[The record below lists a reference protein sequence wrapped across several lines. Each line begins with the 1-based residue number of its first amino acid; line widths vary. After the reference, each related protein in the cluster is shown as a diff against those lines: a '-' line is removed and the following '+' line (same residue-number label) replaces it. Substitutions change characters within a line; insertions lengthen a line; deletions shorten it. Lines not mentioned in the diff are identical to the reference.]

1 MDTHKNNYHIVY
13 INARVRGMK
22 SHLFTRSQYEGMI
35 DQGTVQAVV
44 DALMESSYEQEMA
57 EALTQ
62 YTDADAVEDAL
73 SRSLVN
79 TFSRL
84 SRMTQGG
91 HRDLAEL
98 FFLRWD
104 LDAVK
109 ALLRAR
115 HYGLD
120 AQTGAGA
127 LFPGPTL
134 TTPLVRHLASLDSM
148 EALVHGLVAWNR
160 PLAGVLVHRL
170 HEYQESG
177 SVAVLEEALD
187 WAYFVENARAL
198 KDNTDTDA
206 ELLRTLLRMEIDRIN
221 MRILLQFR
229 DATGDAAGR
238 MRQLLPEGLLL
249 RSTLEAMADAADSEE
264 ALQVLATTKYGEL
277 VEGLL
282 QYAQHHRFSP
292 LDRFFEL
299 LMIHW
304 LQGEARR
311 HVFSLAVLMHFVW
324 LKFNEAKNLRMIAR
338 GEASHLPRGRIREEV
353 MYA

>member
-1 MDTHKNNYHIVY
+1 MDKNNHHIVY

-22 SHLFTRSQYEGMI
+22 SRLFTRAQYEQII
-35 DQGTVQAVV
+35 DRGTVQAVV
-44 DALMESSYEQEMA
+44 DALMESSYEQDMA

-62 YTDADAVEDAL
+62 HTGADAVEDAL

-79 TFSRL
+79 TFNRL
-84 SRMTQGG
+84 LHMTQGE

-127 LFPGPTL
+127 FFPGPTL
-134 TTPLVRHLASLDSM
+134 TTPLVRHLAGLESM
-148 EALVHGLVAWNR
+148 DALVHGLIAWNG
-160 PLAGVLVHRL
+160 PLAGVLTPRL
-170 HEYQESG
+170 KEYQESG

-198 KDNTDTDA
+198 KGDTGTDA
-206 ELLRTLLRMEIDRIN
+206 VLLRTLLSMEIDRIN
-221 MRILLQFR
+221 IRVLLQFR
-229 DATGDAAGR
+229 DAAGDAAGR
-238 MRQLLPEGLLL
+238 MRQLLPEGLLS
-249 RSTLEAMADAADSEE
+249 RPALEAMAGAADGEE
-264 ALQVLATTKYGEL
+264 ALQVLATTRYGEL
-277 VEGLL
+277 VEGVL

-292 LDRFFEL
+292 LDRSFEL
-299 LMIHW
+299 LMIRW

-311 HVFSLAVLMHFVW
+311 HVFSMAVLMHFGW
-324 LKFNEAKNLRMIAR
+324 LTFNEVKNLRMIAW
-338 GEASHLPRGRIREEV
+338 GETRHLPRGRIREEV